1 MIWLLIY
8 LVIGC
13 IYLIFFY
20 KNTKSKHE
28 SLKIIIFWLI
38 DLFTISKTGWNTAKR
53 KSVLLKENKAE
64 SSIADFN
71 QCREVILEAMM
82 VSILQCIKH
91 SKDKSNKWEIY
102 YQQLYKAYQAI
113 LDYPDDKLIVFVA
126 TNKTR
131 EYIESHLNNP
141 NINDRSLINFS
152 DHLLNEIYIPRV
164 EPFIQRIVYMSN
176 LEDVNPQN
184 IVASSKYFHN
194 FEPDM
199 NRLKDDIDTFIQNS
213 KSG

>member
-1 MIWLLIY
+1 
-8 LVIGC
+8 
-13 IYLIFFY
+13 
-20 KNTKSKHE
+20 
-28 SLKIIIFWLI
+28 
-38 DLFTISKTGWNTAKR
+38 
-53 KSVLLKENKAE
+53 
-64 SSIADFN
+64 
-71 QCREVILEAMM
+71 MM

-113 LDYPDDKLIVFVA
+113 LDDPDDKFIVFVA

-131 EYIESHLNNP
+131 EYIERHLSNP
-141 NINDRSLINFS
+141 NVNDRSLINFS
-152 DHLLNEIYIPRV
+152 NHLLNEIYIPRI
-164 EPFIQRIVYMSN
+164 EPFMQRIVYMSD
-176 LEDVNPQN
+176 LKDVNPQN

-213 KSG
+213 KSS